1 MENVIDVPLIISV
14 DDHIVE
20 PPNLFEGRM
29 PAQYADRA
37 PHVIR
42 KKLKFVGG
50 SKGREWVEDAED
62 GTWCDAWHYEDA
74 VMPLQWLLAAIDR
87 EVVDIEPATFDEV
100 RPGTWKQAERL
111 ADMDLNHVEAAMC
124 FPNLFRFAGQ
134 TFSERQDKD
143 LSIAC
148 IRAYND
154 WLIEDWGAGAGKNRL
169 LPVTLVPL
177 WDPQLAAA
185 EVRRCA
191 EKGSFLVTFPENP
204 FYLGFNSIY
213 TPKDSWR
220 PFFTACEDTDTML
233 NMHIGSSSRLAET
246 TPDSPYIVSSS
257 QIYLN
262 CQGSLLDF
270 IFSGTLETHPNLK
283 LSYSEGQ
290 VGWLPYVMERADK
303 LWEERDDN
311 EFGSFLQKPPS
322 HYIPGRV
329 YFCMFDDEVGLR
341 LRDLVGMDQI
351 VFETDYPHAD
361 STFPHTK
368 QVFGKICEAAGLSQ
382 DEAYKLAR
390 GNAIK
395 GYGLSRYGITE

>member
-1 MENVIDVPLIISV
+1 MIDVPRIISV

-20 PPNLFEGRM
+20 PPDLFEDRL
-29 PAQYADRA
+29 PAKLAERA
-37 PHVIR
+37 PRVIR
-42 KKLKFVGG
+42 KKLRFIGG
-50 SKGREWVEDAED
+50 TKGREWVEDEQD
-62 GTWCDAWHYEDA
+62 GAWCDAWHFEDV

-87 EVVDIEPATFDEV
+87 EVVDIEPATYDEV
-100 RPGTWKQAERL
+100 RPGTWKQADRI

-134 TFSERQDKD
+134 TFSEREDKQ
-143 LSIAC
+143 LSLAC

-154 WLIEDWGAGAGKNRL
+154 WLIDDWGSGAGRRRL
-169 LPVTLVPL
+169 LPVTIVPL
-177 WDPQLAAA
+177 WDAQLAAE

-204 FYLGFNSIY
+204 YYLGFPSVY
-213 TPKDSWR
+213 TPRDYWK
-220 PFFTACEDTDTML
+220 PFFSALEETDTIL

-246 TPDSPYIVSSS
+246 TPESPYIVSSS

-270 IFSGTLETHPNLK
+270 IFSGTLDTHPRLK
-283 LSYSEGQ
+283 ISYSEGQ
-290 VGWLPYVMERADK
+290 VGWVPYVMERADK
-303 LWEERDDN
+303 LWEERADN
-311 EFGSFLQKPPS
+311 QFGSSITQPPS
-322 HYIPGRV
+322 HYLPGRIF
-329 YFCMFDDEVGLR
+329 FCMFDDEVGLR
-341 LRDLVGMDQI
+341 LRDLVGVEQL

-368 QVFGKICEAAGLSQ
+368 ETFAKICEAAGLS
-382 DEAYKLAR
+382 DTEAYGLAR

-395 GYGLSRYGITE
+395 GYGLDRYGITA